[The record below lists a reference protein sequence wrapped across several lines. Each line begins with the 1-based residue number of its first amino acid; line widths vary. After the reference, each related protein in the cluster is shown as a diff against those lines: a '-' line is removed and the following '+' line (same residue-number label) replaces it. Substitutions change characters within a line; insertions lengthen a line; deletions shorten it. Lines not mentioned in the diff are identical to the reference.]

1 MKLNV
6 LFIIFISVSSLF
18 LVKTSA
24 YTTRTYNKSEDDLY
38 ISPTEN
44 AAYFMFPNGDT
55 LLRFYR
61 PLNDSCNEPN
71 LHLRLLHWNGTISTF
86 NVQNFSIPEFNFCR
100 LKEQILSPDYITITN
115 LGFNLNVFYI
125 LYY

>member
-24 YTTRTYNKSEDDLY
+24 FTTRTYNKSEDDLY
-38 ISPTEN
+38 ISPTEIAN
-44 AAYFMFPNGDT
+44 FMFPNGDT

-71 LHLRLLHWNGTISTF
+71 LYLRLLHWNKTISTF

-100 LKEQILSPDYITITN
+100 ELNSTVDYITITN
-115 LGFNLNVFYI
+115 FGRNSNIFYI
-125 LYY
+125 L